1 MKPHYEDTV
10 TQPLTSD
17 SLIEERIAALVG
29 PACSR
34 QIWFLFLNGEN
45 VQLPHIIPVS
55 DPPVMP
61 NPAVSQLVG
70 NITQAGDGLD
80 ARSVIV
86 VLERY
91 ADSEFTPADKAWA
104 RALHTAFE
112 VTGLPMRA
120 ILVSHRRGVRWLT
133 PDDYRWDSSGQAGG
147 RGGGGS

>member
-29 PACSR
+29 RACSR
-34 QIWFLFLNGEN
+34 QIWFLFLDGEQ
-45 VQLPHIIPVS
+45 VQLPLIIPVS

-61 NPAVSQLVG
+61 DPSVPQLIG
-70 NITQAGDGLD
+70 NITQAGDGQD

-91 ADSEFTPADKAWA
+91 AGPEFTVADRAWA
-104 RALHTAFE
+104 RALDAELTA
-112 VTGLPMRA
+112 TGLPMRA
-120 ILVSHRRGVRWLT
+120 ILLSHRRGVRWFA
-133 PDDYRWDSSGQAGG
+133 PDDYRWDSSGQVDTIKGEVP
-147 RGGGGS
+147 